1 MDTIVIFHNDNST
14 SSKTLKKKMIDKK
27 IPFNEVVVPK
37 RNHNTFT
44 KNVVLEVDGE
54 LLGLVDSLNWVNDY
68 IGGES

>member
-27 IPFNEVVVPK
+27 ISFNEVIIPK
-37 RNHNTFT
+37 RSHNTFT